1 MLGYVTYFSI
11 ITTFL
16 LFPNCYYILNKHRCT
31 GKMDGH
37 NHFTGSQVGH
47 QASTVILHTYLIKF
61 FNLCLKGFS
70 GVR

>member
-1 MLGYVTYFSI
+1 
-11 ITTFL
+11 
-16 LFPNCYYILNKHRCT
+16 
-31 GKMDGH
+31 MDGH